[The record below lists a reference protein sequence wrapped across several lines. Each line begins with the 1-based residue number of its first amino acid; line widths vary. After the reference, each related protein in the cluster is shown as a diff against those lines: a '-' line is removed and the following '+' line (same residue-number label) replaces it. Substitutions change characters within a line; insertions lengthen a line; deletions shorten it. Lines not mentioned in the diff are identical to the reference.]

1 MHVIGTRAIDSAAA
15 ADLAE
20 REEGLTASAGIH
32 PNDAA
37 DADDQEW
44 EQVVRLVES
53 GRVQAVHQG
62 ADQPR
67 LDVSLVGERALR
79 GLPAD
84 DKTGPGE
91 VVDGVRYVF
100 ELHVSSFLSQSSA

>member
-1 MHVIGTRAIDSAAA
+1 MELFDSHCHLDPMLYGGDLPGVLERARAAGVRFMHVIGTRAIDSAAA

-53 GRVQAVHQG
+53 
-62 ADQPR
+62 
-67 LDVSLVGERALR
+67 
-79 GLPAD
+79 
-84 DKTGPGE
+84 
-91 VVDGVRYVF
+91 
-100 ELHVSSFLSQSSA
+100 